1 MTPEVERLIAGAEDM
16 VAVLTELRESPLVN
30 HELRMAARN
39 SVQSWYEG
47 LEAITK
53 GDPNVRPE
61 YPY

>member
-61 YPY
+61 YPH

>member
-1 MTPEVERLIAGAEDM
+1 MTPEVERLIAGAQDM
-16 VAVLTELRESPLVN
+16 VAVLTKLRESPLVN

-61 YPY
+61 YPH

>member
-1 MTPEVERLIAGAEDM
+1 MTPEVERLIAGAQDM